1 MLPIQE
7 TSKPSKSNLAAV
19 AKENAKNDYFA
30 APLYGVANHGNKE
43 IVGLLVCSEN
53 LILAFGKLHL

>member
-1 MLPIQE
+1 MEIPKL
-7 TSKPSKSNLAAV
+7 SKSNLAAV

-30 APLYGVANHGNKE
+30 TPLYGVANHGNKE
-43 IVGLLVCSEN
+43 IVGLLICSEN

>member
-1 MLPIQE
+1 MEIPKL
-7 TSKPSKSNLAAV
+7 SKNNLVAV

-30 APLYGVANHGNKE
+30 TPLYGVANHGNKE
-43 IVGLLVCSEN
+43 IVGLLICSEN